1 MTKTMIK
8 DAKTVKSI
16 AKKIY
21 GNEATLC
28 EGRWFS
34 KCENGKGSTWMY
46 CFLEFAKKDYPDE
59 CPDVARM
66 AAFIEACKKA
76 LGDDCPQAKATV
88 YYNKGS
94 ETYSL
99 IWEQFV
105 YDN

>member
-1 MTKTMIK
+1 MAKTMIK
-8 DAKTVKSI
+8 DAKVIKRI

-21 GNEATLC
+21 GKEAVLL
-28 EGRWFS
+28 EGRWFT

-46 CFLEFAKKDYPDE
+46 CLLEFFKKDYPNE

-66 AAFIEACKKA
+66 AAFIEACKMA
-76 LGDDCPQAKATV
+76 LGHDCPQSTAAV
-88 YYNKGS
+88 CYNKDK

-105 YDN
+105 Y